1 MEVAVI
7 GGGIKGLVSAY
18 VLVKAGVDVVVYEKE
33 EQLGGYAK
41 TVNFDALDL
50 DLGFLFLDPAR
61 YATLLNMFD
70 SLGVDVE
77 TSDVSFSISHD
88 KGNNGYEWC
97 SQYGFSNYFAQKK
110 KLLNPFNWQ
119 SLREIIKFGNDVESY
134 LGSLENNPDIDRTET
149 LGQFINS
156 KGYSEN
162 FQNTYLA
169 PICGSM
175 WSSSKE
181 DVMSFSAFSILSF
194 CRTHHLY
201 QLFGQ
206 PQWLTIKGHSHFVK
220 RVREVLETKGCQ
232 FKLGCE
238 VQSVLPVDND
248 TTMVCGDG
256 FQETYNGCIMAVD
269 APTALNLLGNQATF
283 EETRVLGAFQ
293 YATSDI
299 FLHQDSTLMPQNKSA
314 WSALNFL
321 NSSKNNA
328 FLTYWLNALQN
339 IGKTSEPF
347 FVTVNPDH
355 TPKNTL
361 LKWSTGHAIPSV
373 AASKALLELGQ
384 IQGKRG
390 IWFCGY
396 DFNQDELKAGM
407 DAAHGILGK
416 HSSVLHSPKNLS
428 PSLPK
433 NMSPSFMETTAR
445 LFVTKFFQQYISMGC
460 VIFLEEGGRIFTF
473 KGNMEKC
480 PLKTVLKVH
489 NPQFYW
495 RIMKEADIGLADAY
509 IHGDFSFLDENDGL
523 LNLFR
528 ILVAN
533 KENSAASGSNKRR
546 TWWSPALLTASIS
559 SAKYFVKHLLRQN
572 TITQARRNISR
583 HYDLSNELFSL
594 YLGKMM
600 QYSSGVFR
608 TGEEHLDVAQR
619 RKISSLIEKTRIEKW
634 HEVLDIGCGWGS
646 LAIETVK
653 RTGCKYTGI
662 TLSEQQLK
670 YAQEKVK
677 EAGLEDNIKILLCD
691 YRQLPKEHQF
701 DRIISVEMV
710 EHVGEEYIE
719 EFYRC
724 CDQLLKEDGLF
735 VLQFISIPEEL
746 SKEIQQTA
754 GFLKE
759 YIFPG
764 GTLLSLDRNLSAMA
778 AATRFS
784 VEHVE
789 NIGMSY
795 YHTLR
800 WWRKLFLENTSKVLA
815 LGFDEKFMRTWE
827 YYFDYCAAGFK
838 TGTLIDYQVVFS
850 RAGNFGTLG
859 DPYKGFRSAYSFMDD

>member
-1 MEVAVI
+1 MAAMGVAVI

-18 VLVKAGVDVVVYEKE
+18 VLAEAGVATVVYEKQE
-33 EQLGGYAK
+33 RLGGHAK
-41 TVNFDALDL
+41 TVNFDAVGL
-50 DLGFLFLDPAR
+50 DLGFLLLNPAS
-61 YATLLNMFD
+61 YGTLLEMFD

-88 KGNNGYEWC
+88 KGNGYEWC

-110 KLLNPFNWQ
+110 KLLNPFNRQ
-119 SLREIIKFGNDVESY
+119 NIREIIKFGNDLESY
-134 LGSLENNPDIDRTET
+134 LGSVENNVKKPWDSLLSRRVTLKIFRT
-149 LGQFINS
+149 L
-156 KGYSEN
+156 
-162 FQNTYLA
+162 
-169 PICGSM
+169 IC
-175 WSSSKE
+175 SKE
-181 DVMSFSAFSILSF
+181 DVMNFSAFSVLSF
-194 CRTHHLY
+194 YRTHHLY
-201 QLFGQ
+201 QQFGQ
-206 PQWLTIKGHSHFVK
+206 PQWLTIKGHSHFVRK
-220 RVREVLETKGCQ
+220 VRDVLETKGCQ
-232 FKLGCE
+232 FKLGSE
-238 VQSVLPVDND
+238 VQSVLPADNG
-248 TTMVCGDG
+248 TTVVCGDG
-256 FQETYNGCIMAVD
+256 SEVTYSGCIMAVD
-269 APTALNLLGNQATF
+269 APAALQILGKQATF

-293 YATSDI
+293 YASSDI
-299 FLHQDSTLMPQNKSA
+299 YLHRDSSLMPQNKSA
-314 WSALNFL
+314 WGALNFL
-321 NSSKNNA
+321 NSRENKA
-328 FLTYWLNALQN
+328 CITYWLNALQK
-339 IGKTSEPF
+339 IEKTSEPF

-355 TPKNTL
+355 TPNNTL
-361 LKWSTGHAIPSV
+361 LKWSTDHAIPSV
-373 AASKALLELGQ
+373 AASKASLELGQ
-384 IQGKRG
+384 IQGRRG

-396 DFNQDELKAGM
+396 GFHEDELQAGM
-407 DAAHGILGK
+407 DAAHGFLGK
-416 HSSVLHSPKNLS
+416 KSSVLYSPKH
-428 PSLPK
+428 
-433 NMSPSFMETTAR
+433 MAPSFMETTAR
-445 LFVTKFFQQYISMGC
+445 LFVTKFFQQYISFGC
-460 VIFLEEGGRIFTF
+460 VIIMEEGGRIFTF

-509 IHGDFSFLDENDGL
+509 IHGDFSVIDENEGL

-533 KENSAASGSNKRR
+533 KENLATSNKRR

-559 SAKYFVKHLLRQN
+559 SAKYFVKHLMRQN
-572 TITQARRNISR
+572 TIMQARRNIAR
-583 HYDLSNELFSL
+583 HYDLVSDHDFDVKSNELFSL

-608 TGEEHLDVAQR
+608 
-619 RKISSLIEKTRIEKW
+619 IRIEKW

-646 LAIETVK
+646 LGIETVK

-677 EAGLEDNIKILLCD
+677 EAGLEDNIEILLCD
-691 YRQLPKEHQF
+691 YRQLPKKHQF

-754 GFLKE
+754 GFLKQ

-764 GTLLSLDRNLSAMA
+764 GTLLSLDRNLTAMA
-778 AATRFS
+778 NATRFS

-789 NIGMSY
+789 NIGISY

-815 LGFDEKFMRTWE
+815 LGFDDKFMRTWE

-838 TGTLIDYQVVFS
+838 TGTIIDYQ
-850 RAGNFGTLG
+850 RAGVVRQELAKLKKANASRI
-859 DPYKGFRSAYSFMDD
+859 DIE

>member
-1 MEVAVI
+1 
-7 GGGIKGLVSAY
+7 
-18 VLVKAGVDVVVYEKE
+18 
-33 EQLGGYAK
+33 
-41 TVNFDALDL
+41 
-50 DLGFLFLDPAR
+50 
-61 YATLLNMFD
+61 MFD

-149 LGQFINS
+149 LEQFINS

-162 FQNTYLA
+162 FQNTYL
-169 PICGSM
+169 
-175 WSSSKE
+175 
-181 DVMSFSAFSILSF
+181 
-194 CRTHHLY
+194 
-201 QLFGQ
+201 LFGQ

-238 VQSVLPVDND
+238 VQSVLPVDNG

-269 APTALNLLGNQATF
+269 APTALKLLGNQATF

-299 FLHQDSTLMPQNKSA
+299 FLHRDSNLMPQNKSA

-347 FVTVNPDH
+347 FLTVNPDH

-373 AASKALLELGQ
+373 AASKASLELGQ

-390 IWFCGY
+390 IWFCGEIFPHEISY

-416 HSSVLHSPKNLS
+416 HSSVLHSPKNMS

-445 LFVTKFFQQYISMGC
+445 LFVTKFFQQY
-460 VIFLEEGGRIFTF
+460 
-473 KGNMEKC
+473 
-480 PLKTVLKVH
+480 
-489 NPQFYW
+489 
-495 RIMKEADIGLADAY
+495 
-509 IHGDFSFLDENDGL
+509 
-523 LNLFR
+523 

-608 TGEEHLDVAQR
+608 T
-619 RKISSLIEKTRIEKW
+619 RIEKW

-677 EAGLEDNIKILLCD
+677 EAGLQDNIKILLCD

-778 AATRFS
+778 ATTRFS

-859 DPYKGFRSAYSFMDD
+859 DPYKGFPSAYSFMDD

>member
-1 MEVAVI
+1 MGAIGVAVI
-7 GGGIKGLVSAY
+7 GGGIRGLVSAY
-18 VLVKAGVDVVVYEKE
+18 VLAEAGVPVVVYEKQE
-33 EQLGGYAK
+33 RLGGHAK
-41 TVNFDALDL
+41 TVNFDAVEL
-50 DLGFLFLDPAR
+50 DLGLLFLNPAR
-61 YATLLNMFD
+61 YATLLETFD

-88 KGNNGYEWC
+88 NGNGYEWC

-110 KLLNPFNWQ
+110 KLLNLFNRHN
-119 SLREIIKFGNDVESY
+119 LREIIKFGNDVESY
-134 LGSLENNPDIDRTET
+134 LGSVENNPDIDRNET
-149 LGQFINS
+149 LGQFIKS

-169 PICGSM
+169 PICSSM

-181 DVMSFSAFSILSF
+181 DVMNFSAFPVLSF

-201 QLFGQ
+201 QQFGQ

-220 RVREVLETKGCQ
+220 RIRDVLETKGCQ
-232 FKLGCE
+232 FKLGYE
-238 VQSVLPVDND
+238 VQSVLPADNG
-248 TTMVCGDG
+248 TTVVCGDG
-256 FQETYNGCIMAVD
+256 SEVTYGGCIMAVD
-269 APTALNLLGNQATF
+269 APTALRLLGKQATY

-293 YATSDI
+293 YASSDI
-299 FLHQDSTLMPQNKSA
+299 YLHRDSGLMPLNKSA
-314 WSALNFL
+314 WGALNFL
-321 NSSKNNA
+321 NSRDNKA
-328 FLTYWLNALQN
+328 CLTYWLNALQK
-339 IGKTSEPF
+339 IEKVSEPF
-347 FVTVNPDH
+347 FVTVNPDR
-355 TPKNTL
+355 TPESTL
-361 LKWSTGHAIPSV
+361 LKWSTDHAIPSV
-373 AASKALLELGQ
+373 AASKASLELGQ
-384 IQGKRG
+384 IQRKRG

-396 DFNQDELKAGM
+396 GFHEDELKAGM
-407 DAAHGILGK
+407 DAAHDFLGK
-416 HSSVLHSPKNLS
+416 KSSVLYSPKH
-428 PSLPK
+428 
-433 NMSPSFMETTAR
+433 MAPSFMETTAR
-445 LFVTKFFQQYISMGC
+445 LFVTKFFQQYISVGC
-460 VIFLEEGGRIFTF
+460 ITFIEEGGRIFTF

-509 IHGDFSFLDENDGL
+509 IHGDFSFVDENEGL

-533 KENSAASGSNKRR
+533 KENSATSNKRR
-546 TWWSPALLTASIS
+546 SWWSPALLTASIS
-559 SAKYFVKHLLRQN
+559 SAKYFVKHLMRQN
-572 TITQARRNISR
+572 TITQARRNIAR

-608 TGEEHLDVAQR
+608 TGDEHLDVAQR

-634 HEVLDIGCGWGS
+634 HQVLDIGCGWGS

-764 GTLLSLDRNLSAMA
+764 GTLLSLDRNLTAMA
-778 AATRFS
+778 NATRFS

-789 NIGMSY
+789 NIGISY

-815 LGFDEKFMRTWE
+815 LGFDDKFMRTWE

-859 DPYKGFRSAYSFMDD
+859 DPYRGFPSAYSFNDD

>member
-1 MEVAVI
+1 MDITDAIAVI
-7 GGGIKGLVSAY
+7 TNIMVM
-18 VLVKAGVDVVVYEKE
+18 
-33 EQLGGYAK
+33 
-41 TVNFDALDL
+41 NF
-50 DLGFLFLDPAR
+50 FQAR
-61 YATLLNMFD
+61 YATLLETFD

-88 KGNNGYEWC
+88 NGNGYEWC

-110 KLLNPFNWQ
+110 KLLNLFNRHN
-119 SLREIIKFGNDVESY
+119 LREIIKFGNDVESY
-134 LGSLENNPDIDRTET
+134 LGSVENNPDIDRNET
-149 LGQFINS
+149 LGQFIKS

-169 PICGSM
+169 PICSSM

-181 DVMSFSAFSILSF
+181 DVMNFSAFPVLSF

-201 QLFGQ
+201 QQFGQ

-220 RVREVLETKGCQ
+220 RIRDVLETKGCQ
-232 FKLGCE
+232 FKLGYE
-238 VQSVLPVDND
+238 VQSVLPADNAHYPMD
-248 TTMVCGDG
+248 LQSSKDNRINGLAGTTVVCGDG
-256 FQETYNGCIMAVD
+256 SEVTYGGCIMAVD
-269 APTALNLLGNQATF
+269 APTALRLLGKQATY

-293 YATSDI
+293 YASSDI
-299 FLHQDSTLMPQNKSA
+299 YLHRDSGLMPLNKSA
-314 WSALNFL
+314 WGALNFL
-321 NSSKNNA
+321 NSRDNKA
-328 FLTYWLNALQN
+328 CLTYWLNALQK
-339 IGKTSEPF
+339 IEKVSEPF
-347 FVTVNPDH
+347 FVTVNPDR
-355 TPKNTL
+355 TPESTL
-361 LKWSTGHAIPSV
+361 LKWSTDHAIPSV
-373 AASKALLELGQ
+373 AASKASLELGQ
-384 IQGKRG
+384 IQRKRG

-396 DFNQDELKAGM
+396 GFHEDELKAGM
-407 DAAHGILGK
+407 DAAHDFLGK
-416 HSSVLHSPKNLS
+416 KSSVLYSPKH
-428 PSLPK
+428 
-433 NMSPSFMETTAR
+433 MAPSFMETTAR
-445 LFVTKFFQQYISMGC
+445 LFVTKFFQQYISVGC
-460 VIFLEEGGRIFTF
+460 ITFIEEGGRIFTF

-509 IHGDFSFLDENDGL
+509 IHGDFSFVDENEGL

-533 KENSAASGSNKRR
+533 KENSATSNKRR
-546 TWWSPALLTASIS
+546 SWWSPALLTASIS
-559 SAKYFVKHLLRQN
+559 SAKYFVKHLMRQN
-572 TITQARRNISR
+572 TITQARRNIAR
-583 HYDLSNELFSL
+583 HYDLVSDHDFDFKSNELFSL

-608 TGEEHLDVAQR
+608 TGDEHLDVAQR

-634 HEVLDIGCGWGS
+634 HQVLDIGCGWGS

-764 GTLLSLDRNLSAMA
+764 GTLLSLDRNLTAMA
-778 AATRFS
+778 NATRFS

-789 NIGMSY
+789 NIGISY

-815 LGFDEKFMRTWE
+815 LGFDDKFMRTWE

-838 TGTLIDYQVVFS
+838 TGTLIDYQS
-850 RAGNFGTLG
+850 LPCY
-859 DPYKGFRSAYSFMDD
+859 DILPL